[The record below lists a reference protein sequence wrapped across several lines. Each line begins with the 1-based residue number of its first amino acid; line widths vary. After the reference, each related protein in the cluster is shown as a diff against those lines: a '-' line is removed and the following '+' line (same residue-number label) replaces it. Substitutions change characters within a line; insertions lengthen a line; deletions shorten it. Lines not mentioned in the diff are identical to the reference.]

1 MGKVIGFEGE
11 YEKGNH
17 MTKDLQDR
25 TQQNRQ
31 LMIDQL
37 KKTPVVQICCEKIGV
52 SRSTYYRWREE
63 NKDFAEQADQALA
76 EGIAL
81 VNDMAESQLLS
92 AIRDRNISAIFYWL
106 NHRHSA
112 YSNKLEI
119 TAKVKNEILSPEQEK
134 LIKTALE
141 NAALIMKGEVHDTT
155 TTE

>member
-1 MGKVIGFEGE
+1 MP
-11 YEKGNH
+11 N
-17 MTKDLQDR
+17 DLQDR

-31 LMIDQL
+31 LMLEQL
-37 KKTPVVQICCEKIGV
+37 KKTPVVQIACEKVGV
-52 SRSTYYRWREE
+52 ARSTFYRW
-63 NKDFAEQADQALA
+63 KDEDKEFAKEADQALA
-76 EGIAL
+76 EGVAL

-119 TAKVKNEILSPEQEK
+119 TAKVKDETLSPEQEE
-134 LIKTALE
+134 LIKKALE
-141 NAALIMKGEVHDTT
+141 HASLIMKGKNEQ

>member
-1 MGKVIGFEGE
+1 MN
-11 YEKGNH
+11 KG
-17 MTKDLQDR
+17 LQDR

-37 KKTPVVQICCEKIGV
+37 KKTPVVQIACEKTGV

-63 NKDFAEQADQALA
+63 DPKFAEEADDALA
-76 EGIAL
+76 QGVAL
-81 VNDMAESQLLS
+81 INDMAESQLLS

-119 TAKVKNEILSPEQEK
+119 TAKVKNETLTPEQEE
-134 LIKTALE
+134 LIKTALQ
-141 NAALIMKGEVHDTT
+141 NASLILKGEHHDTT
-155 TTE
+155 TSE

>member
-1 MGKVIGFEGE
+1 MP
-11 YEKGNH
+11 N
-17 MTKDLQDR
+17 DLQDR

-31 LMIDQL
+31 LMLEQL
-37 KKTPVVQICCEKIGV
+37 KKTPVVQIACEKTGIA
-52 SRSTYYRWREE
+52 RSTFYRWKEE
-63 NKDFAEQADQALA
+63 DKEFAKEADHALA
-76 EGIAL
+76 EGVAL

-119 TAKVKNEILSPEQEK
+119 TAKVKDETLSPEQEE
-134 LIKTALE
+134 LIKKALE
-141 NAALIMKGEVHDTT
+141 HASLIMKGKDEQ

>member
-1 MGKVIGFEGE
+1 MP
-11 YEKGNH
+11 N
-17 MTKDLQDR
+17 DLQDR

-31 LMIDQL
+31 LMIEQL
-37 KKTPVVQICCEKIGV
+37 KKTPVVQIACEKTGIA
-52 SRSTYYRWREE
+52 RSTFYRWKEE
-63 NKDFAEQADQALA
+63 DKEFAKEADQALA
-76 EGIAL
+76 EGVGL

-119 TAKVKNEILSPEQEK
+119 TAKVKDETLSPEQEE
-134 LIKTALE
+134 LIKKALE
-141 NAALIMKGEVHDTT
+141 HASLIMKGKDEQ